1 MISTKEKKKRPKC
14 TETFSCIVDFRGL
27 RSHDPTIWS
36 LEMEPSHHSYHLFE
50 NMCKQNINISQK
62 TEKFL
67 SRSSE
72 MITWLHPSFKGR
84 DQNPAQDVEP
94 CLLTLRPGLF
104 SPSVLDEHNVGWK
117 GAFRLFRPNLLRFWD
132 VKSLGQGQGL
142 SKADF
147 ELISSNT
154 QAYLHFQRPTPS

>member
-1 MISTKEKKKRPKC
+1 MMSYILLGRDNEEKKRERKRKGLKYAICQRVISTKEKKKRPKC

-72 MITWLHPSFKGR
+72 IITWLHPSFKGR

-104 SPSVLDEHNVGWK
+104 SPSVLDEHNVG
-117 GAFRLFRPNLLRFWD
+117 
-132 VKSLGQGQGL
+132 
-142 SKADF
+142 
-147 ELISSNT
+147 
-154 QAYLHFQRPTPS
+154 